1 LCLFF
6 HFFQKNWLIFNNNTY
21 LCTPVIKVTDYFT
34 NTIIMSENLDPIQQE
49 ENILP
54 TEPAAAPEVAEPIA
68 ETESAEDTIEKKIYA
83 SRSEILE
90 RMAEIAGIANESVKG
105 ELNYLKLLYY
115 KMRQQETDAEMQAFI
130 DGNGDPAQYE
140 SKPDELEPRLK
151 DLLNIQKEARAAM
164 VKARDEEFA
173 NNLAQK
179 REVLAKMEVIAS
191 NAEEVGQ
198 KYNEFQE
205 LQKQFKEIGAV
216 DQQEVAG
223 LWKRY
228 AQLTEQFYDALKI
241 NKELRDYDFRK
252 NLEAKL
258 QICEEAE
265 KLTQASDVVD
275 AFRKLQE
282 MHEQWRIIGP
292 VAPSVREEI
301 WNRFKAAS
309 TEINKRHQVHFEQL
323 KAQEH
328 ANEVGKT
335 AICEKVEAIDLS
347 QITSVKGW
355 DDATKVIL
363 AFQEEW
369 RKLGFA
375 SKRVNTQLFERFRQS
390 CDNFFNQKA
399 EFFKSVRGEQSD
411 NLQKKIA
418 LCERA
423 EELSTST
430 DWRKTTDQLIALQ
443 NEWKTIG
450 PAPRKYSQQ
459 IWERFKSAC
468 DAFFKAKEE
477 AVGGER
483 ATERANFERKQEI
496 ILALTNLKDDVE
508 NATAKGVRDLMNQWA
523 EIGHVPFREKDKLQA
538 KYKELIDFFYEKLDM
553 KGQRRRLDNFK
564 ERVSSIKDSN
574 SLQRKL
580 ERLMN
585 DLKTYENNLGFLNAK
600 SKNGNGLVALMQ
612 SKMDELKKEI
622 AELKKRIED
631 GE

>member
-1 LCLFF
+1 
-6 HFFQKNWLIFNNNTY
+6 
-21 LCTPVIKVTDYFT
+21 
-34 NTIIMSENLDPIQQE
+34 MSEILDPIQME
-49 ENILP
+49 DNVLS
-54 TEPAAAPEVAEPIA
+54 TEPAAAPEVAESTA
-68 ETESAEDTIEKKIYA
+68 EDESAENTVEKKIYA
-83 SRSEILE
+83 NRAEILE
-90 RMAEIAGIANESVKG
+90 RISEIAGIASESVKG
-105 ELNYLKLLYY
+105 EINYLKLLYY

-130 DGNGDPAQYE
+130 DGNGDPATYE

-164 VKARDEEFA
+164 VKARDEEYA
-173 NNLAQK
+173 NNLALK
-179 REVLAKMEVIAS
+179 REVLDKMEIIAS

-228 AQLTEQFYDALKI
+228 TQLTEQFYDALKI

-265 KLTQASDVVD
+265 KLVQAPDVVD

-335 AICEKVEAIDLS
+335 SICEKVEAIDLS
-347 QITSVKGW
+347 QITTVKGW

-363 AFQEEW
+363 AFQDEW

-411 NLQKKIA
+411 NLQRKIE

-423 EELSTST
+423 EALSTST
-430 DWRKTTDQLIALQ
+430 DWRKTTDQLISLQ

-459 IWERFKSAC
+459 VWERFKSAC

-508 NATAKGVRDLMNQWA
+508 NATVKGVRDLMNQWA
-523 EIGHVPFREKDKLQA
+523 EIGHVPFKEKDKLQA
-538 KYKELIDFFYEKLDM
+538 KYKELIDFFFDKLDM
-553 KGQRRRLDNFK
+553 KGQRRRFENIK
-564 ERVSSIKDSN
+564 EHVASIKDSN
-574 SLQRKL
+574 TLQRKL
-580 ERLMN
+580 ERLIN

-600 SKNGNGLVALMQ
+600 SKSGNGLVALMQ
-612 SKMDELKKEI
+612 SKMDELKAEI
-622 AELKKRIED
+622 EELKKRIEA
-631 GE
+631 GEK

>member
-1 LCLFF
+1 
-6 HFFQKNWLIFNNNTY
+6 
-21 LCTPVIKVTDYFT
+21 
-34 NTIIMSENLDPIQQE
+34 MSEILDPIQME
-49 ENILP
+49 DNVLS
-54 TEPAAAPEVAEPIA
+54 TEPAAAPEVAESTA
-68 ETESAEDTIEKKIYA
+68 EDESAENTVEKKIYA
-83 SRSEILE
+83 NRAEILE
-90 RMAEIAGIANESVKG
+90 RISEIAGIASESVKG
-105 ELNYLKLLYY
+105 EINYLKLLYY

-130 DGNGDPAQYE
+130 DGNGDPATYE

-164 VKARDEEFA
+164 VKARDEEYA
-173 NNLAQK
+173 NNLALK
-179 REVLAKMEVIAS
+179 REVLDKMEIIAG

-228 AQLTEQFYDALKI
+228 TQLTEQFYDALKI

-265 KLTQASDVVD
+265 KLVQAPDVVD

-335 AICEKVEAIDLS
+335 SICEKVEAIDLS
-347 QITSVKGW
+347 QITTVKGW

-363 AFQEEW
+363 AFQDEW

-411 NLQKKIA
+411 NLQRKIE

-423 EELSTST
+423 EALSTST
-430 DWRKTTDQLIALQ
+430 DWRKTTDQLISLQ

-459 IWERFKSAC
+459 VWERFKSAC

-496 ILALTNLKDDVE
+496 IMALTNLKDDVE
-508 NATAKGVRDLMNQWA
+508 NATVKGVRDLMNQWA
-523 EIGHVPFREKDKLQA
+523 EIGHVPFKEKDKLQA
-538 KYKELIDFFYEKLDM
+538 KYKELIDFFFDKLDM
-553 KGQRRRLDNFK
+553 KGQRRRFENIK
-564 ERVSSIKDSN
+564 EHVASIKDSN
-574 SLQRKL
+574 TLQRKL
-580 ERLMN
+580 ERLIN

-600 SKNGNGLVALMQ
+600 SKSGNGLVALMQ
-612 SKMDELKKEI
+612 SKMDELKAEI
-622 AELKKRIED
+622 EELKKRIEA
-631 GE
+631 GEK

>member
-1 LCLFF
+1 
-6 HFFQKNWLIFNNNTY
+6 
-21 LCTPVIKVTDYFT
+21 
-34 NTIIMSENLDPIQQE
+34 MSEILDPIQME
-49 ENILP
+49 DNVLS
-54 TEPAAAPEVAEPIA
+54 TEPAAAPEVAESTA
-68 ETESAEDTIEKKIYA
+68 EDESAENAVEKKIYA
-83 SRSEILE
+83 NRAEILE
-90 RMAEIAGIANESVKG
+90 RISEIAGIASESVKG
-105 ELNYLKLLYY
+105 EINYLKLLYY
-115 KMRQQETDAEMQAFI
+115 KLRQQETDAEMQAFI
-130 DGNGDPAQYE
+130 DGNGDPATYE

-164 VKARDEEFA
+164 VKARDEEYA
-173 NNLAQK
+173 NNLALK
-179 REVLAKMEVIAS
+179 REVLDKMETIAG

-228 AQLTEQFYDALKI
+228 TQLTEQFYDALKI

-265 KLTQASDVVD
+265 KLVQAPDVVD

-282 MHEQWRIIGP
+282 MHDQWRIIGP

-335 AICEKVEAIDLS
+335 SICEKVEAIDLS
-347 QITSVKGW
+347 QITTVKGW

-363 AFQEEW
+363 AFQDEW

-411 NLQKKIA
+411 NLQRKIA

-423 EELSTST
+423 EALSTST
-430 DWRKTTDQLIALQ
+430 DWRKTTDQLISLQ

-459 IWERFKSAC
+459 VWERFKSAC

-508 NATAKGVRDLMNQWA
+508 NATVKGVRDLMNQWA
-523 EIGHVPFREKDKLQA
+523 EIGHVPFKEKDKLQA
-538 KYKELIDFFYEKLDM
+538 KYKELIDFFFDKLDM
-553 KGQRRRLDNFK
+553 KGQRRRFEIIK
-564 ERVSSIKDSN
+564 EHVASIKDSN
-574 SLQRKL
+574 TLQRKL
-580 ERLMN
+580 ERLIN

-600 SKNGNGLVALMQ
+600 SKSGNGLVALMQ
-612 SKMDELKKEI
+612 SKMDELKAEI
-622 AELKKRIED
+622 EELKKRID
-631 GE
+631 AGEK

>member
-1 LCLFF
+1 
-6 HFFQKNWLIFNNNTY
+6 
-21 LCTPVIKVTDYFT
+21 
-34 NTIIMSENLDPIQQE
+34 MSEILDPIQME
-49 ENILP
+49 DNELP
-54 TEPAAAPEVAEPIA
+54 MEPAAAPEVAESTA
-68 ETESAEDTIEKKIYA
+68 ETESAENTVEKKIFA
-83 SRSEILE
+83 SRAEILE
-90 RMAEIAGIANESVKG
+90 RMAEIAGIASESVKG

-130 DGNGDPAQYE
+130 DGNGDPASFE

-164 VKARDEEFA
+164 VKARDEEYA
-173 NNLAQK
+173 NNLVQK
-179 REVLAKMEVIAS
+179 REILDKMETIAG

-228 AQLTEQFYDALKI
+228 TQLTEQFYDALKI

-265 KLTQASDVVD
+265 KLTQAPDVVE

-292 VAPSVREEI
+292 VSPSVREEI

-347 QITSVKGW
+347 QINSVKGW

-423 EELSTST
+423 EALSTST

-483 ATERANFERKQEI
+483 ATERANFVRKQEI
-496 ILALTNLKDDVE
+496 ILALNNMKDDVE
-508 NATAKGVRDLMNQWA
+508 NATAKGVRELMNQWA
-523 EIGHVPFREKDKLQA
+523 EIGHVPFKEKDKLQA
-538 KYKELIDFFYEKLDM
+538 KYKELIDFFFDKLDM

-564 ERVSSIKDSN
+564 ERVTSIKDSN

-600 SKNGNGLVALMQ
+600 SKSGNGLVALMQ
-612 SKMDELKKEI
+612 SKMDELKAEI
-622 AELKKRIED
+622 EELKKRIED

>member
-1 LCLFF
+1 
-6 HFFQKNWLIFNNNTY
+6 
-21 LCTPVIKVTDYFT
+21 
-34 NTIIMSENLDPIQQE
+34 MSEILDPIQME
-49 ENILP
+49 DNVLS
-54 TEPAAAPEVAEPIA
+54 TEPAAAPEVAESTA
-68 ETESAEDTIEKKIYA
+68 EDESAENTVEKKIYA
-83 SRSEILE
+83 NRAEILE
-90 RMAEIAGIANESVKG
+90 RISEIAGIASESVKG
-105 ELNYLKLLYY
+105 EINYLKLLYY

-130 DGNGDPAQYE
+130 DGNGDPATYE

-164 VKARDEEFA
+164 VKARDEEYA
-173 NNLAQK
+173 NNLALK
-179 REVLAKMEVIAS
+179 REVLDKMEIIAS

-228 AQLTEQFYDALKI
+228 TQLTEQFYDALKI

-265 KLTQASDVVD
+265 KLVQAPDVVD

-328 ANEVGKT
+328 ANEMGKT
-335 AICEKVEAIDLS
+335 SICEKVEAIDLS
-347 QITSVKGW
+347 QITTVKGW

-363 AFQEEW
+363 AFQDEW

-411 NLQKKIA
+411 NLQRKIE

-423 EELSTST
+423 EALSTST
-430 DWRKTTDQLIALQ
+430 DWRKTTDQLISLQ

-459 IWERFKSAC
+459 VWERFKSAC

-508 NATAKGVRDLMNQWA
+508 NATVKGVRDLMNQWA
-523 EIGHVPFREKDKLQA
+523 EIGHVPFKEKDKLQA
-538 KYKELIDFFYEKLDM
+538 KYKELIDFFFDKLDM
-553 KGQRRRLDNFK
+553 KGQRRRFENIK
-564 ERVSSIKDSN
+564 EHVASIKDSN
-574 SLQRKL
+574 TLQRKL
-580 ERLMN
+580 ERLIN

-600 SKNGNGLVALMQ
+600 SKSGNGLVALMQ
-612 SKMDELKKEI
+612 SKMDELKAEI
-622 AELKKRIED
+622 EELKKRID
-631 GE
+631 AGEK

>member
-1 LCLFF
+1 
-6 HFFQKNWLIFNNNTY
+6 
-21 LCTPVIKVTDYFT
+21 
-34 NTIIMSENLDPIQQE
+34 MSENLDPIQME
-49 ENILP
+49 DNDLSM
-54 TEPAAAPEVAEPIA
+54 EPAAAPEVAESTA
-68 ETESAEDTIEKKIYA
+68 EDESAENAVEKKIYA
-83 SRSEILE
+83 NRAEILE
-90 RMAEIAGIANESVKG
+90 RISEIAGIASESVKG
-105 ELNYLKLLYY
+105 EINYLKLLYY
-115 KMRQQETDAEMQAFI
+115 KLRQQETDAEMQAFI
-130 DGNGDPAQYE
+130 DGNGDPATYE

-164 VKARDEEFA
+164 VKARDEEYA
-173 NNLAQK
+173 NNLALK
-179 REVLAKMEVIAS
+179 REVLDKMEIIAG

-228 AQLTEQFYDALKI
+228 TQLTEQFYDALKI

-265 KLTQASDVVD
+265 KLVQAPDVVD

-282 MHEQWRIIGP
+282 MHDQWRIIGP

-335 AICEKVEAIDLS
+335 SICEKVEAIDLS
-347 QITSVKGW
+347 QITTVKGW

-363 AFQEEW
+363 AFQDEW

-411 NLQKKIA
+411 NLQRKIA

-423 EELSTST
+423 EALSTST
-430 DWRKTTDQLIALQ
+430 DWRKTTDQLISLQ

-459 IWERFKSAC
+459 VWERFKSAC

-508 NATAKGVRDLMNQWA
+508 NATVKGVRDLMNQWA
-523 EIGHVPFREKDKLQA
+523 EIGHVPFKEKDKLQA
-538 KYKELIDFFYEKLDM
+538 KYKELIDFFFDKLDM
-553 KGQRRRLDNFK
+553 KGQRRRFENIK
-564 ERVSSIKDSN
+564 EHVASIKDSN
-574 SLQRKL
+574 TLQRKL
-580 ERLMN
+580 ERLIN

-600 SKNGNGLVALMQ
+600 SKSGNGLVALMQ
-612 SKMDELKKEI
+612 SKMDELKAEI
-622 AELKKRIED
+622 EELKKRIEA
-631 GE
+631 GEK

>member
-1 LCLFF
+1 
-6 HFFQKNWLIFNNNTY
+6 
-21 LCTPVIKVTDYFT
+21 
-34 NTIIMSENLDPIQQE
+34 MSENLDPIQME
-49 ENILP
+49 DNDLSM
-54 TEPAAAPEVAEPIA
+54 EPAAAPEVAESTA
-68 ETESAEDTIEKKIYA
+68 EDESAENTVEKKIYA
-83 SRSEILE
+83 NRAEILE
-90 RMAEIAGIANESVKG
+90 RISEIAGIASESVKG
-105 ELNYLKLLYY
+105 EINYLKLLYY
-115 KMRQQETDAEMQAFI
+115 KLRQQETDAEMQAFI
-130 DGNGDPAQYE
+130 DGNGDPATYE

-164 VKARDEEFA
+164 VKARDEEYA
-173 NNLAQK
+173 NNLALK
-179 REVLAKMEVIAS
+179 REVLDKMEIIAS

-228 AQLTEQFYDALKI
+228 TQLTEQFYDALKI

-265 KLTQASDVVD
+265 KLVQAPDVVD

-328 ANEVGKT
+328 ANEMGKT
-335 AICEKVEAIDLS
+335 SICEKVEAIDLS
-347 QITSVKGW
+347 QITTVKGW

-363 AFQEEW
+363 AFQDEW

-411 NLQKKIA
+411 NLQRKIE

-423 EELSTST
+423 EALSTST
-430 DWRKTTDQLIALQ
+430 DWRKTTDQLISLQ

-459 IWERFKSAC
+459 VWERFKSAC

-508 NATAKGVRDLMNQWA
+508 NATVKGVRDLMNQWA
-523 EIGHVPFREKDKLQA
+523 EIGHVPFKEKDKLQA
-538 KYKELIDFFYEKLDM
+538 KYKELIDFFFDKLDM
-553 KGQRRRLDNFK
+553 KGQRRRFENTK
-564 ERVSSIKDSN
+564 EHVASIKDSN
-574 SLQRKL
+574 TLQRKL
-580 ERLMN
+580 ERLIN
-585 DLKTYENNLGFLNAK
+585 DLKTYENNLGFLTAK
-600 SKNGNGLVALMQ
+600 SKSGNGLVALMQ
-612 SKMDELKKEI
+612 SKMEELKAEI
-622 AELKKRIED
+622 EELKNRIEA
-631 GE
+631 GEK

>member
-1 LCLFF
+1 
-6 HFFQKNWLIFNNNTY
+6 
-21 LCTPVIKVTDYFT
+21 
-34 NTIIMSENLDPIQQE
+34 MSEILDPIQME
-49 ENILP
+49 DNDLSM
-54 TEPAAAPEVAEPIA
+54 EPAAAPEVAESTA
-68 ETESAEDTIEKKIYA
+68 EDESAENAVEKKIYA
-83 SRSEILE
+83 NRAEILE
-90 RMAEIAGIANESVKG
+90 RISEIAGIASESVKG
-105 ELNYLKLLYY
+105 EINYLKLLYY
-115 KMRQQETDAEMQAFI
+115 KLRQQETDAEMQAFI
-130 DGNGDPAQYE
+130 DGNGDPATYE

-164 VKARDEEFA
+164 VKARDEEYA
-173 NNLAQK
+173 NNLALK
-179 REVLAKMEVIAS
+179 REVLDKMEIIAS

-228 AQLTEQFYDALKI
+228 TQLTEQFYDALKI

-265 KLTQASDVVD
+265 KLVQAPDVVD

-328 ANEVGKT
+328 ANEMGKT
-335 AICEKVEAIDLS
+335 SICEKVEAIDLS
-347 QITSVKGW
+347 QITTVKGW

-363 AFQEEW
+363 AFQDEW

-411 NLQKKIA
+411 NLQRKIA

-423 EELSTST
+423 EALSTST
-430 DWRKTTDQLIALQ
+430 DWRKTTDQLISLQ

-459 IWERFKSAC
+459 VWERFKSAC

-508 NATAKGVRDLMNQWA
+508 NATVKGVRDLMNQWA
-523 EIGHVPFREKDKLQA
+523 EIGHVPFKEKDKLQA
-538 KYKELIDFFYEKLDM
+538 KYKELIDFFFDKLDM
-553 KGQRRRLDNFK
+553 KGQRRRFENIK
-564 ERVSSIKDSN
+564 EHVASIKDSN
-574 SLQRKL
+574 TLQRKL
-580 ERLMN
+580 ERLIN

-600 SKNGNGLVALMQ
+600 SKSGNGLVALMQ
-612 SKMDELKKEI
+612 SKMDELKAEI
-622 AELKKRIED
+622 EELKKRIEA
-631 GE
+631 GEK

>member
-1 LCLFF
+1 
-6 HFFQKNWLIFNNNTY
+6 
-21 LCTPVIKVTDYFT
+21 
-34 NTIIMSENLDPIQQE
+34 MSEILDPIQME
-49 ENILP
+49 DNVLS
-54 TEPAAAPEVAEPIA
+54 TEPAAAPEVAESTA
-68 ETESAEDTIEKKIYA
+68 EDESAENTVEKKIYA
-83 SRSEILE
+83 NRAEILE
-90 RMAEIAGIANESVKG
+90 RISEIAGIASESVKG
-105 ELNYLKLLYY
+105 EINYLKLLYY

-130 DGNGDPAQYE
+130 DGNGDPATYE

-164 VKARDEEFA
+164 VKARDEEYA
-173 NNLAQK
+173 NNLALK
-179 REVLAKMEVIAS
+179 REVLDKMEIIAG

-228 AQLTEQFYDALKI
+228 TQLTEQFYDALKI

-265 KLTQASDVVD
+265 KLVQAPDVVD

-309 TEINKRHQVHFEQL
+309 TEINKRHQAHFEQL

-335 AICEKVEAIDLS
+335 SICEKVEAIDLS
-347 QITSVKGW
+347 QITTVKGW

-363 AFQEEW
+363 AFQDEW

-411 NLQKKIA
+411 NLQRKIE

-423 EELSTST
+423 EALSTST
-430 DWRKTTDQLIALQ
+430 DWRKTTDQLISLQ

-459 IWERFKSAC
+459 VWERFKSAC

-483 ATERANFERKQEI
+483 ASERANFERKQEI

-508 NATAKGVRDLMNQWA
+508 NATVKGVRDLMNQWA
-523 EIGHVPFREKDKLQA
+523 EIGHVPFKEKDKLQA
-538 KYKELIDFFYEKLDM
+538 KYKELIDFFFDKLDM
-553 KGQRRRLDNFK
+553 KGQRRRFENIK
-564 ERVSSIKDSN
+564 EHVASIKDSN
-574 SLQRKL
+574 TLQRKL
-580 ERLMN
+580 ERLIN

-600 SKNGNGLVALMQ
+600 SKSGNGLVALMQ
-612 SKMDELKKEI
+612 SKMDELKAEI
-622 AELKKRIED
+622 EELKKRID
-631 GE
+631 AGEK

>member
-1 LCLFF
+1 
-6 HFFQKNWLIFNNNTY
+6 
-21 LCTPVIKVTDYFT
+21 
-34 NTIIMSENLDPIQQE
+34 MSEILDPIQME
-49 ENILP
+49 DNVLS
-54 TEPAAAPEVAEPIA
+54 TEPAAAPEVAESTA
-68 ETESAEDTIEKKIYA
+68 EDESAENTVEKKIYA
-83 SRSEILE
+83 NRAEILE
-90 RMAEIAGIANESVKG
+90 RISEIAGIASESVKG
-105 ELNYLKLLYY
+105 EINYLKLLYY

-130 DGNGDPAQYE
+130 DGNGDPATYE

-164 VKARDEEFA
+164 VKARDEEYA
-173 NNLAQK
+173 NNLALK
-179 REVLAKMEVIAS
+179 REVLDKMEIIAG

-228 AQLTEQFYDALKI
+228 TQLTEQFYDALKI

-265 KLTQASDVVD
+265 KLVQAPDVVD

-335 AICEKVEAIDLS
+335 SICEKVEAIDLS
-347 QITSVKGW
+347 QITTVKGW

-363 AFQEEW
+363 AFQDEW

-411 NLQKKIA
+411 NLQRKIE

-423 EELSTST
+423 EALSTST
-430 DWRKTTDQLIALQ
+430 DWRKTTDQLISLQ

-459 IWERFKSAC
+459 VWERFKSAC

-496 ILALTNLKDDVE
+496 IMALNNLKDDVE
-508 NATAKGVRDLMNQWA
+508 NATVKGVRDLMNQWA
-523 EIGHVPFREKDKLQA
+523 EIGHVPFKEKDKLQA
-538 KYKELIDFFYEKLDM
+538 KYKELIDFFFDKLDM
-553 KGQRRRLDNFK
+553 KGQRRRFENIK
-564 ERVSSIKDSN
+564 EHVASIKDSN
-574 SLQRKL
+574 TLQRKL
-580 ERLMN
+580 ERLIN

-600 SKNGNGLVALMQ
+600 SKSGNGLVALMQ
-612 SKMDELKKEI
+612 SKMDELKAEI
-622 AELKKRIED
+622 EELKKRID
-631 GE
+631 AGEK

>member
-1 LCLFF
+1 
-6 HFFQKNWLIFNNNTY
+6 
-21 LCTPVIKVTDYFT
+21 
-34 NTIIMSENLDPIQQE
+34 MSEILDPIQME
-49 ENILP
+49 DNVLS
-54 TEPAAAPEVAEPIA
+54 TEPAAAPEVAESTA
-68 ETESAEDTIEKKIYA
+68 EDESAENTVEKKIYA
-83 SRSEILE
+83 NRAEILE
-90 RMAEIAGIANESVKG
+90 RISEIAGIASESVKG
-105 ELNYLKLLYY
+105 EINYLKLLYY

-130 DGNGDPAQYE
+130 DGNGDPATYE

-164 VKARDEEFA
+164 VKARDEEYA
-173 NNLAQK
+173 NNLALK
-179 REVLAKMEVIAS
+179 REVLDKMEIIAS

-228 AQLTEQFYDALKI
+228 TQLTEQFYDALKI

-265 KLTQASDVVD
+265 KLVQAPDVVD

-335 AICEKVEAIDLS
+335 SICEKVEAIDLS
-347 QITSVKGW
+347 QITTVKGW

-363 AFQEEW
+363 AFQDEW

-411 NLQKKIA
+411 NLQRKIE

-423 EELSTST
+423 EALSTST
-430 DWRKTTDQLIALQ
+430 DWRKTTDQLISLQ

-459 IWERFKSAC
+459 VWERFKSAC

-508 NATAKGVRDLMNQWA
+508 NATVKGVRDLMNQWA
-523 EIGHVPFREKDKLQA
+523 EIGHVPFKEKDKLQA
-538 KYKELIDFFYEKLDM
+538 KYKELIDFFFDKLDM
-553 KGQRRRLDNFK
+553 KGQRRRFENIK
-564 ERVSSIKDSN
+564 EHVASIKDSN
-574 SLQRKL
+574 TLQRKL
-580 ERLMN
+580 ERLIN

-600 SKNGNGLVALMQ
+600 SKSGNGLVALMQ
-612 SKMDELKKEI
+612 SKMDELKAEI
-622 AELKKRIED
+622 EELKKRID
-631 GE
+631 AGEK

>member
-1 LCLFF
+1 
-6 HFFQKNWLIFNNNTY
+6 
-21 LCTPVIKVTDYFT
+21 
-34 NTIIMSENLDPIQQE
+34 MSENLDPIQME
-49 ENILP
+49 DNVLP
-54 TEPAAAPEVAEPIA
+54 TEPAAAPEVAESTA
-68 ETESAEDTIEKKIYA
+68 EPESAENTVEKKIYA
-83 SRSEILE
+83 NRAEILE
-90 RMAEIAGIANESVKG
+90 RISEIAGIASESVKG
-105 ELNYLKLLYY
+105 EINYLKLLYY
-115 KMRQQETDAEMQAFI
+115 KLRQQETDAEMQAFI
-130 DGNGDPAQYE
+130 DGDGDPATYE

-151 DLLNIQKEARAAM
+151 DLLNIQKEARTAM
-164 VKARDEEFA
+164 VKARDEEYA
-173 NNLAQK
+173 NNLALK
-179 REVLAKMEVIAS
+179 REVLDKMETIAG

-205 LQKQFKEIGAV
+205 LQKQFKEIGTV

-228 AQLTEQFYDALKI
+228 TQLTEQFYDALKI

-265 KLTQASDVVD
+265 KLIQAPDVVD

-347 QITSVKGW
+347 QITTVKGW

-363 AFQEEW
+363 AFQDEW

-411 NLQKKIA
+411 NLQRKIA

-423 EELSTST
+423 EALSTST

-508 NATAKGVRDLMNQWA
+508 NASAKGVRDLMNQWA
-523 EIGHVPFREKDKLQA
+523 EIGHVPFKEKDKLQA
-538 KYKELIDFFYEKLDM
+538 KYKELIDFFYDKLDM
-553 KGQRRRLDNFK
+553 KGQRRRFENIK
-564 ERVSSIKDSN
+564 ERVSNIKDSN
-574 SLQRKL
+574 TLQRKL
-580 ERLMN
+580 ERLLN

-600 SKNGNGLVALMQ
+600 SKSGNGLVALMQ
-612 SKMDELKKEI
+612 SKMDELKAEI
-622 AELKKRIED
+622 AELKSRIEA
-631 GE
+631 GEK

>member
-1 LCLFF
+1 
-6 HFFQKNWLIFNNNTY
+6 
-21 LCTPVIKVTDYFT
+21 
-34 NTIIMSENLDPIQQE
+34 MSEILDPIQME
-49 ENILP
+49 DNVLS
-54 TEPAAAPEVAEPIA
+54 TEPAAAPEVAESTA
-68 ETESAEDTIEKKIYA
+68 EDESAENTVEKKIYA
-83 SRSEILE
+83 NRAEILE
-90 RMAEIAGIANESVKG
+90 RISEIAGIASESVKG
-105 ELNYLKLLYY
+105 EINYLKLLYY

-130 DGNGDPAQYE
+130 DGNGDPATYE

-164 VKARDEEFA
+164 VKARDEEYA
-173 NNLAQK
+173 NNLALK
-179 REVLAKMEVIAS
+179 REVLDKMEIIAG

-228 AQLTEQFYDALKI
+228 TQLTEQFYDALKI

-265 KLTQASDVVD
+265 KLVQAPDVVD

-282 MHEQWRIIGP
+282 MHDQWRIIGP

-335 AICEKVEAIDLS
+335 SICEKVEAIDLS
-347 QITSVKGW
+347 QITTVKGW

-363 AFQEEW
+363 AFQDEW

-411 NLQKKIA
+411 NLQRKIA

-423 EELSTST
+423 EALSTST
-430 DWRKTTDQLIALQ
+430 DWRKTTDQLISLQ

-459 IWERFKSAC
+459 VWERFKSAC

-508 NATAKGVRDLMNQWA
+508 NATVKGVRDLMNQWA
-523 EIGHVPFREKDKLQA
+523 EIGHVPFKEKDKLQA
-538 KYKELIDFFYEKLDM
+538 KYKELIDFFFDKLDM
-553 KGQRRRLDNFK
+553 KGQRRRFENIK
-564 ERVSSIKDSN
+564 EHVASIKDSN
-574 SLQRKL
+574 TLQRKL
-580 ERLMN
+580 ERLIN

-600 SKNGNGLVALMQ
+600 SKSGNGLVALMQ
-612 SKMDELKKEI
+612 SKMDELKAEI
-622 AELKKRIED
+622 EELKKRIEA
-631 GE
+631 GEK

>member
-1 LCLFF
+1 
-6 HFFQKNWLIFNNNTY
+6 
-21 LCTPVIKVTDYFT
+21 
-34 NTIIMSENLDPIQQE
+34 MSEILDPIQME
-49 ENILP
+49 DNVLS
-54 TEPAAAPEVAEPIA
+54 TEPAAAPEVAESTA
-68 ETESAEDTIEKKIYA
+68 EDESAENTVEKKIYA
-83 SRSEILE
+83 NRAEILE
-90 RMAEIAGIANESVKG
+90 RISEIAGIASESAKG
-105 ELNYLKLLYY
+105 EINYLKLLYY

-130 DGNGDPAQYE
+130 DGNGDPATYE

-164 VKARDEEFA
+164 VKARDEEYA
-173 NNLAQK
+173 NNLALK
-179 REVLAKMEVIAS
+179 REVLDKMEIIAG

-223 LWKRY
+223 LWKRCT
-228 AQLTEQFYDALKI
+228 QLTEQFYDALKI

-265 KLTQASDVVD
+265 KLVQAPDVVD

-309 TEINKRHQVHFEQL
+309 TEINKRHQAHFEQL

-335 AICEKVEAIDLS
+335 SICEKVEAIDLS
-347 QITSVKGW
+347 QITTVKGW

-363 AFQEEW
+363 TFQDEW

-411 NLQKKIA
+411 NLQRKIE

-423 EELSTST
+423 EALSTST
-430 DWRKTTDQLIALQ
+430 DWRKTTDQLISLQ

-459 IWERFKSAC
+459 VWERFKSAC

-483 ATERANFERKQEI
+483 ASERANFERKQEV

-508 NATAKGVRDLMNQWA
+508 NATVKGVRDLMNQWA
-523 EIGHVPFREKDKLQA
+523 EIGHVPFKEKDKLQA
-538 KYKELIDFFYEKLDM
+538 KYKELIDFFFDKLDM
-553 KGQRRRLDNFK
+553 KGQRRRFENIK
-564 ERVSSIKDSN
+564 EHVASIKDSN
-574 SLQRKL
+574 TLQRKL
-580 ERLMN
+580 ERLIN

-600 SKNGNGLVALMQ
+600 SKSGNGLVALMQ
-612 SKMDELKKEI
+612 SKMDELKAEI
-622 AELKKRIED
+622 EELKKRID
-631 GE
+631 AGEK

>member
-1 LCLFF
+1 
-6 HFFQKNWLIFNNNTY
+6 
-21 LCTPVIKVTDYFT
+21 
-34 NTIIMSENLDPIQQE
+34 MSENLDPIQME
-49 ENILP
+49 DNVLP
-54 TEPAAAPEVAEPIA
+54 TEPAAAPEVAESTA
-68 ETESAEDTIEKKIYA
+68 EPESAENTVEKKIYA
-83 SRSEILE
+83 NRAEILE
-90 RMAEIAGIANESVKG
+90 RISEIAGIASESVKG
-105 ELNYLKLLYY
+105 EINYLKLLYY
-115 KMRQQETDAEMQAFI
+115 KLRQQETDAEMQAFI
-130 DGNGDPAQYE
+130 DGNGDPATYE

-151 DLLNIQKEARAAM
+151 DLLNIQKEARTAM
-164 VKARDEEFA
+164 VKARDEEYA
-173 NNLAQK
+173 NNLALK
-179 REVLAKMEVIAS
+179 REVLDKMETIAG

-228 AQLTEQFYDALKI
+228 TQLTEQFYDALKI

-265 KLTQASDVVD
+265 KLIQAPDVVD

-347 QITSVKGW
+347 QITTVKGW

-363 AFQEEW
+363 AFQDEW

-375 SKRVNTQLFERFRQS
+375 SKRVNTQLFERFRQT

-411 NLQKKIA
+411 NLQRKIA

-423 EELSTST
+423 EALSTST

-496 ILALTNLKDDVE
+496 ILALNNLKDDVE

-523 EIGHVPFREKDKLQA
+523 EIGHVPFKEKDKLQA
-538 KYKELIDFFYEKLDM
+538 KYKELIDFFYDKLDM
-553 KGQRRRLDNFK
+553 KGQRRRFENIK

-574 SLQRKL
+574 TLQRKL
-580 ERLMN
+580 ERLIN

-600 SKNGNGLVALMQ
+600 SKSGNGLVALMQ
-612 SKMDELKKEI
+612 SKMDELKAEI
-622 AELKKRIED
+622 EELKARIEA
-631 GE
+631 GEK

>member
-1 LCLFF
+1 
-6 HFFQKNWLIFNNNTY
+6 
-21 LCTPVIKVTDYFT
+21 
-34 NTIIMSENLDPIQQE
+34 MSEILDPIQME
-49 ENILP
+49 DNVLS
-54 TEPAAAPEVAEPIA
+54 TEPAAAPEVAESTA
-68 ETESAEDTIEKKIYA
+68 EDESAENTVEKKIYA
-83 SRSEILE
+83 NRAEILE
-90 RMAEIAGIANESVKG
+90 RISEIAGIASESVKG
-105 ELNYLKLLYY
+105 EINYLKLLYY

-130 DGNGDPAQYE
+130 DGNGDPATYE

-164 VKARDEEFA
+164 VKARDEEYA
-173 NNLAQK
+173 NNLALK
-179 REVLAKMEVIAS
+179 REVLDKMEIIAS

-228 AQLTEQFYDALKI
+228 TQLTEQFYDALKI

-265 KLTQASDVVD
+265 KLVQAPDVVD

-328 ANEVGKT
+328 ANEMGKT
-335 AICEKVEAIDLS
+335 SICEKVEAIDLS
-347 QITSVKGW
+347 QITTVKGW

-363 AFQEEW
+363 AFQDEW
-369 RKLGFA
+369 
-375 SKRVNTQLFERFRQS
+375 
-390 CDNFFNQKA
+390 
-399 EFFKSVRGEQSD
+399 GEQSD
-411 NLQKKIA
+411 NLQRKIE

-423 EELSTST
+423 EALSTST
-430 DWRKTTDQLIALQ
+430 DWRKTTDQLISLQ

-459 IWERFKSAC
+459 VWERFKSAC

-508 NATAKGVRDLMNQWA
+508 NATVKGVRDLMNQWA
-523 EIGHVPFREKDKLQA
+523 EIGHVPFKEKDKLQA
-538 KYKELIDFFYEKLDM
+538 KYKELIDFFFDKLDM
-553 KGQRRRLDNFK
+553 KGQRRRFENIK
-564 ERVSSIKDSN
+564 EHVASIKDSN
-574 SLQRKL
+574 TLQRKL
-580 ERLMN
+580 ERLIN

-600 SKNGNGLVALMQ
+600 SKSGNGLVALMQ
-612 SKMDELKKEI
+612 SKMDELKAEI
-622 AELKKRIED
+622 EELKKRID
-631 GE
+631 AGEK

>member
-1 LCLFF
+1 
-6 HFFQKNWLIFNNNTY
+6 
-21 LCTPVIKVTDYFT
+21 
-34 NTIIMSENLDPIQQE
+34 MSEILDPIQME
-49 ENILP
+49 DNVLS
-54 TEPAAAPEVAEPIA
+54 TEPAAAPEVAESTA
-68 ETESAEDTIEKKIYA
+68 EDESAENTVEKKIYA
-83 SRSEILE
+83 NRAEILE
-90 RMAEIAGIANESVKG
+90 RISEIAGIASESVKG
-105 ELNYLKLLYY
+105 EINYLKLLYY
-115 KMRQQETDAEMQAFI
+115 KLRQQETDAEMQAFI
-130 DGNGDPAQYE
+130 DGNGDPATYE

-164 VKARDEEFA
+164 VKARDEEYA
-173 NNLAQK
+173 NNLALK
-179 REVLAKMEVIAS
+179 REVLDKMEIIAG

-228 AQLTEQFYDALKI
+228 TQLTEQFYDALKI

-265 KLTQASDVVD
+265 KLVQAPDVVD

-335 AICEKVEAIDLS
+335 SICEKVEAIDLS
-347 QITSVKGW
+347 QITTVKGW

-363 AFQEEW
+363 AFQDEW

-411 NLQKKIA
+411 NLQRKIE

-423 EELSTST
+423 EALSTST
-430 DWRKTTDQLIALQ
+430 DWRKTTDQLISLQ

-459 IWERFKSAC
+459 VWERFKSAC

-508 NATAKGVRDLMNQWA
+508 NATVKGVRDLMNQWA
-523 EIGHVPFREKDKLQA
+523 EIGHVPFKEKDKLQA
-538 KYKELIDFFYEKLDM
+538 KYKELIDFFFDKLDM
-553 KGQRRRLDNFK
+553 KGQRRRFENIK
-564 ERVSSIKDSN
+564 EHVASIKDSN
-574 SLQRKL
+574 TLQRKL
-580 ERLMN
+580 ERLIN

-600 SKNGNGLVALMQ
+600 SKSGNGLVALMQ
-612 SKMDELKKEI
+612 SKMDELKAEI
-622 AELKKRIED
+622 EELKKRID
-631 GE
+631 AGEK

>member
-1 LCLFF
+1 
-6 HFFQKNWLIFNNNTY
+6 
-21 LCTPVIKVTDYFT
+21 
-34 NTIIMSENLDPIQQE
+34 MSEILDPIQME
-49 ENILP
+49 DNVLS
-54 TEPAAAPEVAEPIA
+54 TEPAAAPEVAESTA
-68 ETESAEDTIEKKIYA
+68 EDESAENAVEKKIYA
-83 SRSEILE
+83 NRAEILE
-90 RMAEIAGIANESVKG
+90 RISEIAGIASESVKG
-105 ELNYLKLLYY
+105 EINYLKLLYY
-115 KMRQQETDAEMQAFI
+115 KLRQQETDAEMQAFI
-130 DGNGDPAQYE
+130 DGNGDPATYE

-164 VKARDEEFA
+164 VKARDEEYA
-173 NNLAQK
+173 NNLALK
-179 REVLAKMEVIAS
+179 REVLDKMETIAG

-228 AQLTEQFYDALKI
+228 TQLTEQFYDALKI

-265 KLTQASDVVD
+265 KLVQAPDVVD

-282 MHEQWRIIGP
+282 MHDQWRIIGP

-335 AICEKVEAIDLS
+335 SICEKVEAIDLS
-347 QITSVKGW
+347 QITTVKGW

-363 AFQEEW
+363 AFQDEW

-411 NLQKKIA
+411 NLQRKIA

-423 EELSTST
+423 EALSTST
-430 DWRKTTDQLIALQ
+430 DWRKTTDQLISLQ

-459 IWERFKSAC
+459 VWERFKSAC

-508 NATAKGVRDLMNQWA
+508 NATVKGVRDLMNQWA
-523 EIGHVPFREKDKLQA
+523 EIGHVPFKEKDKLQA
-538 KYKELIDFFYEKLDM
+538 KYKELIDFFFDKLDM
-553 KGQRRRLDNFK
+553 KGQRRRFENIK
-564 ERVSSIKDSN
+564 EHVASIKDSN
-574 SLQRKL
+574 TLQRKL
-580 ERLMN
+580 ERLIN

-600 SKNGNGLVALMQ
+600 SKSGNGLVALMQ
-612 SKMDELKKEI
+612 SKMDELKAEI
-622 AELKKRIED
+622 EELKKRID
-631 GE
+631 AGEK

>member
-1 LCLFF
+1 
-6 HFFQKNWLIFNNNTY
+6 
-21 LCTPVIKVTDYFT
+21 
-34 NTIIMSENLDPIQQE
+34 MSEILDPTQME
-49 ENILP
+49 DNVLS
-54 TEPAAAPEVAEPIA
+54 TEPAAAPEVAESTA
-68 ETESAEDTIEKKIYA
+68 EDESAENTVEKKIYA
-83 SRSEILE
+83 NRAEILE
-90 RMAEIAGIANESVKG
+90 RISEIAGIASESVKG
-105 ELNYLKLLYY
+105 EINYLKLLYY

-130 DGNGDPAQYE
+130 DGNGDPATYE

-164 VKARDEEFA
+164 VKARDEEYA
-173 NNLAQK
+173 NNLALK
-179 REVLAKMEVIAS
+179 REVLDKMEIIAS

-228 AQLTEQFYDALKI
+228 TQLTEQFYDALKI

-265 KLTQASDVVD
+265 KLVQAPDVVD

-309 TEINKRHQVHFEQL
+309 TEVNKRHQVHFEQL

-328 ANEVGKT
+328 ANEMGKT
-335 AICEKVEAIDLS
+335 SICEKVEAIDLS
-347 QITSVKGW
+347 QITTVKGW

-363 AFQEEW
+363 AFQDEW

-411 NLQKKIA
+411 NLQRKIA

-423 EELSTST
+423 EALSTST
-430 DWRKTTDQLIALQ
+430 DWRKTTDQLISLQ

-459 IWERFKSAC
+459 VWERFKSAC

-483 ATERANFERKQEI
+483 ASERANFERKQEI

-508 NATAKGVRDLMNQWA
+508 NATVKGVRDLMNQWA
-523 EIGHVPFREKDKLQA
+523 EIGHVPFKEKDKLQA
-538 KYKELIDFFYEKLDM
+538 KYKELIDFFFDKLDM
-553 KGQRRRLDNFK
+553 KGQRRRFENIK
-564 ERVSSIKDSN
+564 EHVASIKDSN
-574 SLQRKL
+574 TLQRKL
-580 ERLMN
+580 ERLIN

-600 SKNGNGLVALMQ
+600 SKSGNGLVALMQ
-612 SKMDELKKEI
+612 SKMDELKAEI
-622 AELKKRIED
+622 EELKKRIEA
-631 GE
+631 GEK

>member
-1 LCLFF
+1 
-6 HFFQKNWLIFNNNTY
+6 
-21 LCTPVIKVTDYFT
+21 
-34 NTIIMSENLDPIQQE
+34 MSEILDPIQME
-49 ENILP
+49 DNDLSM
-54 TEPAAAPEVAEPIA
+54 EPAAAPEVAESTA
-68 ETESAEDTIEKKIYA
+68 EDESAENAVEKKIYA
-83 SRSEILE
+83 NRAEILE
-90 RMAEIAGIANESVKG
+90 RISEIAGIASESVKG
-105 ELNYLKLLYY
+105 EINYLKLLYY
-115 KMRQQETDAEMQAFI
+115 KLRQQETDAEMQAFI
-130 DGNGDPAQYE
+130 DGNGDPATYE
-140 SKPDELEPRLK
+140 SNPDELEPRLK

-164 VKARDEEFA
+164 VKARDEEYA
-173 NNLAQK
+173 NNLALK
-179 REVLAKMEVIAS
+179 REVLDKMEIIAS

-228 AQLTEQFYDALKI
+228 TQLTEQFYDALKI

-265 KLTQASDVVD
+265 KLVQAPDVVD

-328 ANEVGKT
+328 ANEMGKT
-335 AICEKVEAIDLS
+335 SICEKVEAIDLS
-347 QITSVKGW
+347 QITTVKGW

-363 AFQEEW
+363 AFQDEW

-411 NLQKKIA
+411 NLQRKIA

-423 EELSTST
+423 EALSTST
-430 DWRKTTDQLIALQ
+430 DWRKTTDQLISLQ

-459 IWERFKSAC
+459 VWERFKSAC

-508 NATAKGVRDLMNQWA
+508 NATVKGVRDLMNQWA
-523 EIGHVPFREKDKLQA
+523 EIGHVPFKEKDKLQA
-538 KYKELIDFFYEKLDM
+538 KYKELIDFFFDKLDM
-553 KGQRRRLDNFK
+553 KGQRRRFENIK
-564 ERVSSIKDSN
+564 EHVASIKDSN
-574 SLQRKL
+574 TLQRKL
-580 ERLMN
+580 ERLIN

-600 SKNGNGLVALMQ
+600 SKSGNGLVALMQ
-612 SKMDELKKEI
+612 SKMDELKAEI
-622 AELKKRIED
+622 EELKKRIEA
-631 GE
+631 GEK

>member
-1 LCLFF
+1 
-6 HFFQKNWLIFNNNTY
+6 
-21 LCTPVIKVTDYFT
+21 
-34 NTIIMSENLDPIQQE
+34 MSEILDPIQME
-49 ENILP
+49 DNVLS
-54 TEPAAAPEVAEPIA
+54 TEPAAAPEVAESTA
-68 ETESAEDTIEKKIYA
+68 EDESAENTVEKKIYA
-83 SRSEILE
+83 NRAEILE
-90 RMAEIAGIANESVKG
+90 RISEIAGIASESVKG
-105 ELNYLKLLYY
+105 EINYLKLLYY

-130 DGNGDPAQYE
+130 DGNGDPATYE

-164 VKARDEEFA
+164 VKARDEEYA
-173 NNLAQK
+173 NNLALK
-179 REVLAKMEVIAS
+179 REVLDKMEIIAG

-228 AQLTEQFYDALKI
+228 TQLTEQFYDALKI

-265 KLTQASDVVD
+265 KLVQAPDVVD

-335 AICEKVEAIDLS
+335 SICEKVEAIDLS
-347 QITSVKGW
+347 QITTVKGW

-363 AFQEEW
+363 AFQDEW

-411 NLQKKIA
+411 NLQRKIE

-423 EELSTST
+423 EALSTST
-430 DWRKTTDQLIALQ
+430 DWRKTTDQLISLQ

-459 IWERFKSAC
+459 VWERFKSAC

-508 NATAKGVRDLMNQWA
+508 NATVKGVRDLMNQWA
-523 EIGHVPFREKDKLQA
+523 EIGHVPFKEKDKLQA
-538 KYKELIDFFYEKLDM
+538 KYKELIDFFFDKLDM
-553 KGQRRRLDNFK
+553 KGQRRRFENIK
-564 ERVSSIKDSN
+564 EHVASIKDSN
-574 SLQRKL
+574 TLQRKL
-580 ERLMN
+580 ERLIN

-600 SKNGNGLVALMQ
+600 SKSGNGLVALMQ
-612 SKMDELKKEI
+612 SKMDELKAEI
-622 AELKKRIED
+622 EELKKRIEA
-631 GE
+631 GEK

>member
-1 LCLFF
+1 
-6 HFFQKNWLIFNNNTY
+6 
-21 LCTPVIKVTDYFT
+21 
-34 NTIIMSENLDPIQQE
+34 MSENLDPIQME
-49 ENILP
+49 DNVLP
-54 TEPAAAPEVAEPIA
+54 TEPAAAPEVAESTA
-68 ETESAEDTIEKKIYA
+68 EPESAENTVEKKIYA
-83 SRSEILE
+83 NRAEILE
-90 RMAEIAGIANESVKG
+90 RISEIAGIASESVKG
-105 ELNYLKLLYY
+105 EINYLKLLYY
-115 KMRQQETDAEMQAFI
+115 KLRQQETDAEMQAFI
-130 DGNGDPAQYE
+130 DGNGDPATYE

-164 VKARDEEFA
+164 VKARDEEYA

-179 REVLAKMEVIAS
+179 REVLDKMETIAS

-228 AQLTEQFYDALKI
+228 TQLTEQFYDALKI

-265 KLTQASDVVD
+265 KLIQAPDVVD

-347 QITSVKGW
+347 QITTVKGW

-363 AFQEEW
+363 AFQDEW

-375 SKRVNTQLFERFRQS
+375 SKRVNTQLFERFRQT

-411 NLQKKIA
+411 NLQRKIA

-423 EELSTST
+423 EALSTST

-496 ILALTNLKDDVE
+496 ILALNNLKDDVE

-523 EIGHVPFREKDKLQA
+523 EIGHVPFKEKDKLQA
-538 KYKELIDFFYEKLDM
+538 KYKELIDFFYDKLDM
-553 KGQRRRLDNFK
+553 KGQRRRFENIK

-574 SLQRKL
+574 TLQRKL
-580 ERLMN
+580 ERLIN

-600 SKNGNGLVALMQ
+600 SKSGNGLVALMQ
-612 SKMDELKKEI
+612 SKMDELKAEI
-622 AELKKRIED
+622 EELKARIEA
-631 GE
+631 GEK

>member
-1 LCLFF
+1 
-6 HFFQKNWLIFNNNTY
+6 
-21 LCTPVIKVTDYFT
+21 
-34 NTIIMSENLDPIQQE
+34 MSEILDPIQME
-49 ENILP
+49 DNVLS
-54 TEPAAAPEVAEPIA
+54 TEPAAAPEVAESTA
-68 ETESAEDTIEKKIYA
+68 EDESAENTVEKKIYA
-83 SRSEILE
+83 NRAEILE
-90 RMAEIAGIANESVKG
+90 RISEIAGIASESVKG
-105 ELNYLKLLYY
+105 EINYLKLLYY
-115 KMRQQETDAEMQAFI
+115 KLRQQETDAEMQAFI
-130 DGNGDPAQYE
+130 DGNGDPATYE

-164 VKARDEEFA
+164 VKARDEEYA
-173 NNLAQK
+173 NNLALK
-179 REVLAKMEVIAS
+179 REVLDKMETIAG

-228 AQLTEQFYDALKI
+228 TQLTEQFYDALKI

-265 KLTQASDVVD
+265 KLVQAPDVVD

-282 MHEQWRIIGP
+282 MHDQWRIIGP

-335 AICEKVEAIDLS
+335 SICEKVEAIDLS
-347 QITSVKGW
+347 QITTVKGW

-363 AFQEEW
+363 AFQDEW

-411 NLQKKIA
+411 NLQRKIA

-423 EELSTST
+423 EALSTST
-430 DWRKTTDQLIALQ
+430 DWRKTTDQLISLQ

-459 IWERFKSAC
+459 VWERFKSAC

-508 NATAKGVRDLMNQWA
+508 NATVKGVRDLMNQWA
-523 EIGHVPFREKDKLQA
+523 EIGHVPFKEKDKLQA
-538 KYKELIDFFYEKLDM
+538 KYKELIDFFFDKLDM
-553 KGQRRRLDNFK
+553 KGQRRRFENIK
-564 ERVSSIKDSN
+564 EHVASIKDSN
-574 SLQRKL
+574 TLQRKL
-580 ERLMN
+580 ERLIN

-600 SKNGNGLVALMQ
+600 SKSGNGLVALMQ
-612 SKMDELKKEI
+612 SKMDELKAEI
-622 AELKKRIED
+622 EELKKRID
-631 GE
+631 AGEK

>member
-1 LCLFF
+1 
-6 HFFQKNWLIFNNNTY
+6 
-21 LCTPVIKVTDYFT
+21 
-34 NTIIMSENLDPIQQE
+34 MSEILDPIQME
-49 ENILP
+49 DNVLS
-54 TEPAAAPEVAEPIA
+54 TEPAAAPEVAESTA
-68 ETESAEDTIEKKIYA
+68 EDESAENTVEKKIYA
-83 SRSEILE
+83 NRAEILE
-90 RMAEIAGIANESVKG
+90 RISEIAGIASESVKG
-105 ELNYLKLLYY
+105 EINYLKLLYY

-130 DGNGDPAQYE
+130 DGNGDPATYE

-164 VKARDEEFA
+164 VKARDEEYA
-173 NNLAQK
+173 NNLALK
-179 REVLAKMEVIAS
+179 REVLDKMEIIAS

-228 AQLTEQFYDALKI
+228 TQLTEQFYDALKI

-265 KLTQASDVVD
+265 KLVQAPDVVD

-335 AICEKVEAIDLS
+335 SICEKVEAIDLS
-347 QITSVKGW
+347 QITTVKGW

-363 AFQEEW
+363 AFQDEW

-411 NLQKKIA
+411 NLQRKIE

-423 EELSTST
+423 EALSTST
-430 DWRKTTDQLIALQ
+430 DWRKTTDQLISLQ

-459 IWERFKSAC
+459 VWERFKSAC

-477 AVGGER
+477 SVGGER

-508 NATAKGVRDLMNQWA
+508 NATVKGVRDLMNQWA
-523 EIGHVPFREKDKLQA
+523 EIGHVPFKEKDKLQA
-538 KYKELIDFFYEKLDM
+538 KYKELIDFFFDKLDM
-553 KGQRRRLDNFK
+553 KGQRRRFENIK
-564 ERVSSIKDSN
+564 EHVASIKDSN
-574 SLQRKL
+574 TLQRKL
-580 ERLMN
+580 ERLIN

-600 SKNGNGLVALMQ
+600 SKSGNGLVALMQ
-612 SKMDELKKEI
+612 SKMDELKAEI
-622 AELKKRIED
+622 EELKKRIEA
-631 GE
+631 GEK

>member
-1 LCLFF
+1 
-6 HFFQKNWLIFNNNTY
+6 
-21 LCTPVIKVTDYFT
+21 
-34 NTIIMSENLDPIQQE
+34 MSEILDPIQPE
-49 ENILP
+49 ETVLP
-54 TEPAAAPEVAEPIA
+54 TEPAAAPEVAESTV
-68 ETESAEDTIEKKIYA
+68 ESESAENTVEKKIYA
-83 SRSEILE
+83 NRTEILE
-90 RMAEIAGIANESVKG
+90 RMAEIAGEATESVKS
-105 ELNYLKLLYY
+105 EMNYLKLLYY
-115 KMRQQETDAEMQAFI
+115 KLRQQETDAEMQAFL
-130 DGNGDPAQYE
+130 DGNGDPATYE
-140 SKPDELEPRLK
+140 SKPDELESRLK

-173 NNLAQK
+173 NNLTLK
-179 REVLAKMEVIAS
+179 KEILDKMEAIAS
-191 NAEEVGQ
+191 DAEGVGQ
-198 KYNEFQE
+198 KYNEFQD
-205 LQKQFKEIGAV
+205 LQKQFKEVGNV

-228 AQLTEQFYDALKI
+228 TQLTEQFYDALKI

-252 NLEAKL
+252 NLEAKQ

-265 KLTQASDVVD
+265 KLTEAVDVVE
-275 AFRKLQE
+275 AFRQLQE

-292 VAPSVREEI
+292 VAPAVREEI

-309 TEINKRHQVHFEQL
+309 TAINKRHQEHFEEL
-323 KAQEH
+323 KTQEH

-347 QITSVKGW
+347 QINSVKGW

-399 EFFKSVRGEQSD
+399 EYFKSIRGEQNE
-411 NLQKKIA
+411 NLQKKLE
-418 LCERA
+418 LCAKA

-430 DWRKTTDQLIALQ
+430 EWRKTTDQLVALQ

-450 PAPRKYSQQ
+450 PAPRKNSQQ
-459 IWERFKSAC
+459 VWERFKSAC
-468 DAFFKAKEE
+468 DAFFRAKEE

-483 ATERANFERKQEI
+483 AAERANFEKKQEI
-496 ILALTNLKDDVE
+496 LLALNNLKDDIE
-508 NATAKGVRDLMNQWA
+508 NATVKGVRDLMNQWA
-523 EIGHVPFREKDKLQA
+523 EVGHVPFKEKDKIQA

-553 KGQRRRLDNFK
+553 KGQRRRFDNIR
-564 ERVSSIKDSN
+564 ERVSNIKDSN
-574 SLQRKL
+574 TLQRKL
-580 ERLMN
+580 ERLMM

-612 SKMDELKKEI
+612 SKMDDLKKEI
-622 AELKKRIED
+622 EELKKRIEA
-631 GE
+631 GEK